1 MRNTEINFP
10 ELQSGSANLS
20 YIMDFSLYIKKHRT
34 KLRYCT
40 VFVVILIWQ
49 SEFAGTP

>member
-20 YIMDFSLYIKKHRT
+20 YIMDFSLYIK
-34 KLRYCT
+34 
-40 VFVVILIWQ
+40 
-49 SEFAGTP
+49 TPHKTEVLYGVRCYINMAE